1 MNDTSDLYFAAALVA
16 CGHKLISTER
26 REGKTHWVFD
36 AKTDLDQMEVQF
48 INDAMLVP
56 ARTFSDAIKR
66 LKHSTMNRQ

>member
-16 CGHKLISTER
+16 CGHKLASTER

-36 AKTDLDQMEVQF
+36 VKVDIESLEVQF
-48 INDAMLVP
+48 INDALLVP

-66 LKHSTMNRQ
+66 LKASTMRQ